1 MARRSTD
8 AAGKR
13 PAAGQPRRGAAGGR
27 RREDPGAGRKL
38 GENAPWG
45 IGLPVL
51 CIPLW
56 LLQTHGF
63 EKALR
68 ALDAAWPNR
77 ASEFLV
83 IEGSW
88 VAMAGIATMIEVG
101 LFCAVWYKCN
111 VEKVTGLVPGRWLHY
126 LLPGALCGVAL
137 TAMNAAI
144 NFAFIGGDAFRL
156 YHTPMEAVAA
166 HFFVSRLQT
175 DLVAAIVEEFLFR
188 GILYA
193 WLRRHLSCAPS
204 VLLSSSVF
212 AFVHGYGWTDAT
224 ILHFLS
230 GAVFA
235 LSYERT
241 RALAFPIIAHGI
253 GNLST
258 TLLAILLTEV
268 GYPA

>member
-1 MARRSTD
+1 MSRRSAD
-8 AAGKR
+8 PAGER
-13 PAAGQPRRGAAGGR
+13 PAAGQPLPGAAGGR
-27 RREDPGAGRKL
+27 RREDPGAGPKL
-38 GENAPWG
+38 GENVPWG
-45 IGLPVL
+45 IGFPAL

-56 LLQTHGF
+56 LLQIEGL

-68 ALDAAWPNR
+68 ALDAAFHNR
-77 ASEFLV
+77 ATEFLV
-83 IEGSW
+83 IERAWTAMGS
-88 VAMAGIATMIEVG
+88 IATMVEIG

-111 VEKVTGLVPGRWLHY
+111 VERVTGLVPGRWLHY
-126 LLPGALCGVAL
+126 LLPATLCGVAL

-144 NFAFIGGDAFRL
+144 YFAFIGGDAYLLHVTNR
-156 YHTPMEAVAA
+156 EAVAA
-166 HFFVSRLQT
+166 HFFVSGLQGA
-175 DLVAAIVEEFLFR
+175 LVTGVIEELLFR
-188 GILYA
+188 GILYS

-212 AFVHGYGWTDAT
+212 AFVHGYGWTDTT

-253 GNLST
+253 GNLSI
-258 TLLAILLTEV
+258 TLLGILLSEV

>member
-1 MARRSTD
+1 MSRRSAD
-8 AAGKR
+8 PAGKR
-13 PAAGQPRRGAAGGR
+13 PAAGQPLPGAAAGR
-27 RREDPGAGRKL
+27 RREDPGAGRQL
-38 GENAPWG
+38 GENVPWG
-45 IGLPVL
+45 IGFPAL

-56 LLQTHGF
+56 LLQIEGF

-68 ALDAAWPNR
+68 ALDAAFHNR
-77 ASEFLV
+77 ATEFLV
-83 IEGSW
+83 IERAW
-88 VAMAGIATMIEVG
+88 VAMASIATMVEIG

-126 LLPGALCGVAL
+126 LLPATLCGVAL

-144 NFAFIGGDAFRL
+144 YFAFIGGGAYRL
-156 YHTPMEAVAA
+156 HHTPMEAVAA
-166 HFFVSRLQT
+166 HFFVTCLQGA
-175 DLVAAIVEEFLFR
+175 LVTAIIEELLFR

-204 VLLSSSVF
+204 VLLSSSLF
-212 AFVHGYGWTDAT
+212 AFVHGYGWTDTT

-241 RALAFPIIAHGI
+241 RALAFPIIVHGI
-253 GNLST
+253 GNLAV
-258 TLLAILLTEV
+258 TLLGILLSEV